1 MTITRCFSTMTQRH
15 APASTAPTIDR
26 RRRRTRRPLGA
37 LAVVLLIGAV
47 TVACGGSSGSDDPS
61 TSSSAAAGAAA
72 SSSAGGPLTVLAAS
86 SLKDVFPKLAEAF
99 SKEHGGAQVRFSFA
113 GSDELATQIQEGAPA
128 DVYAAA
134 SPKYPDQ
141 LAAAGKLDAPVPFA
155 TNTLVLAVPS
165 GSTKV
170 TSLDGLTAPGVKL
183 VIGAEGVPVGDYTR
197 TVLGALDGTA
207 GAGYS
212 AAVMKNV
219 VSEEQNVKGIVAKL
233 ASGDADAGFVY
244 TTDVKA
250 AGSDLQAIDIP
261 ASAKPSATYPIGV
274 VHGSSNADLAGKW
287 VSFVLSPEGQQL
299 LAAAGFGAAPAP

>member
-1 MTITRCFSTMTQRH
+1 MDTAGCFRSMTRLH
-15 APASTAPTIDR
+15 ARARSATTIDR
-26 RRRRTRRPLGA
+26 RRRGTQRRIGA
-37 LAVVLLIGAV
+37 LGVVLLIAALV
-47 TVACGGSSGSDDPS
+47 AACGGSSGSDDPS

-72 SSSAGGPLTVLAAS
+72 SSSADGPLVVLAAS
-86 SLKDVFPKLAEAF
+86 SLKDVFPKLGDAF
-99 SKEHGGAQVRFSFA
+99 SKENAGARVRFSFA

-141 LAAAGKLDAPVPFA
+141 LAAAGKLDKPVPFA

-170 TSLDGLTAPGVKL
+170 TSLESLTAPGVKL

-197 TVLGALDGTA
+197 TVLGALDGTQ
-207 GAGYS
+207 GADYS

-250 AGSDLQAIDIP
+250 ADSEIQAIDIP
-261 ASAKPSATYPIGV
+261 AGAKPSATYPIGV
-274 VHGSSNADLAGKW
+274 VHGSANADLAGKW